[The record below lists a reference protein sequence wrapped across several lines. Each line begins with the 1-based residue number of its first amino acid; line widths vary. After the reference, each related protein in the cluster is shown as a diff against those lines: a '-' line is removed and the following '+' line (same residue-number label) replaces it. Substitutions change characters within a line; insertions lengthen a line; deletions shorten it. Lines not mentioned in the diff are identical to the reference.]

1 MKMTVAQEWLAHT
14 TMFLQWA
21 DACSAEQLAQRPT
34 EGKWSVF
41 EHLEHIFVAEKGAA
55 RIMQGPS
62 EPEER
67 DLEAAR
73 ARMGKWLTDLSA
85 KYAGG
90 NSLDPKGRFQNY
102 DEWRTAFVAN
112 RDAMLQSAE
121 SLGYDERCTAFPH
134 PYFGQL
140 TRAEWLIFNTQHADR
155 HLAQM
160 QAFIQ

>member
-1 MKMTVAQEWLAHT
+1 MTVAQEWDAHT

-21 DACSAEQLAQRPT
+21 DARSAEQLAQRPSAD
-34 EGKWSVF
+34 KWSVF
-41 EHLEHIFVAEKGAA
+41 EHLEHLFVAEKGAA

-62 EPEER
+62 VADDR
-67 DLEAAR
+67 DKEAIR
-73 ARMGKWLTDLSA
+73 AHIDKWLTDLSA

-102 DEWRTAFVAN
+102 DEWRAAFVAN

-121 SLGYDERCTAFPH
+121 TLGYNERCTAFPH

-155 HLAQM
+155 HMAQM
-160 QAFIQ
+160 QALLQ